1 MTKIAHSGG
10 NHIKEPQKNIK
21 KSKKTFAKGIDKRK

>member
-1 MTKIAHSGG
+1 MTEIAHSGD